1 MPPPW
6 ALSQTVPSGRPR
18 LPRVRTQN
26 FAINY
31 VRLSSVS
38 REFLSVISRQEF
50 VLDAVRQG
58 LPARFHDVF
67 GDPDRPPFFLVV
79 TRLDQHA
86 HLGGR
91 PLARREHAHFVVQ
104 QLDLRELR
112 IKSLK
117 GLSVGMVQRVQGTG

>member
-91 PLARREHAHFVVQ
+91 PMAGCEHRSEEHTS
-104 QLDLRELR
+104 ELQSQSNLVCR
-112 IKSLK
+112 LLLEKK
-117 GLSVGMVQRVQGTG
+117 KRH